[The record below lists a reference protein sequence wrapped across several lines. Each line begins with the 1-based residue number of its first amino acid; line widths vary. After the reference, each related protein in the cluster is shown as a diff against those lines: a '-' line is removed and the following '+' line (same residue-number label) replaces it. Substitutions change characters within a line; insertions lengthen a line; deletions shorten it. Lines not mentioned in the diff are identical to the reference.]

1 MSNAKN
7 PRGAGRKP
15 TIAKDGGRRINVH
28 LDEET
33 VRIARE
39 LGNGNLSLGIREAM
53 KIISSHNREIQI
65 TDIFSERL
73 NRRVCND
80 RL

>member
-1 MSNAKN
+1 MSNENN

-28 LDEET
+28 LDEDT

-39 LGNGNLSLGIREAM
+39 LGNGNLSLGIREGDENNKFM
-53 KIISSHNREIQI
+53 QHRDTKQKV
-65 TDIFSERL
+65 
-73 NRRVCND
+73 RRRPSVEHP
-80 RL
+80 LTT